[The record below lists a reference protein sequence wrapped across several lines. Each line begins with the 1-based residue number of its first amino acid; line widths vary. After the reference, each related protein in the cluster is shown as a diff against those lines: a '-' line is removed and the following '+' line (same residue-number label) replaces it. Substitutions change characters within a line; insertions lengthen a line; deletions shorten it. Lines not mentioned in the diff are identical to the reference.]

1 MARQRR
7 MGATAREQERYFGD
21 VGCVGADIPV
31 DSCAGARRVA
41 SQALLDLHAEARA
54 FRPDHAAMARMR
66 LPVDQQLKLGGMP
79 NVLTKLR
86 PAPRVLR
93 SETVRGFSWLKPIA
107 GHRRRLVDCRGSRL
121 RSIIVRPK
129 SSGCVRSTFQQ
140 RREIKIHR
148 SSVVKYGGSRGAAI
162 NGDVQYSWGAVCAIS
177 RPVRA
182 HRSG

>member
-7 MGATAREQERYFGD
+7 MGATARERERYFGD

-66 LPVDQQLKLGGMP
+66 LPVDQQLKMGGMP

-93 SETVRGFSWLKPIA
+93 SETVHGFSWLEAHSGPSAEIGGLPGFSSA
-107 GHRRRLVDCRGSRL
+107 LDHCS
-121 RSIIVRPK
+121 SEIVRM
-129 SSGCVRSTFQQ
+129 RSEYVPAET
-140 RREIKIHR
+140 
-148 SSVVKYGGSRGAAI
+148 
-162 NGDVQYSWGAVCAIS
+162 
-177 RPVRA
+177 
-182 HRSG
+182 